1 MFCSQCGQRN
11 PDGARFCA
19 QCGSP
24 LPAGAA
30 PQAPAGASLAP
41 QPYDGAFA
49 PPPPPSFA
57 DVPTAAPP
65 AYGQGPAFGPPAPS
79 QPAYSAPSYGPPPP
93 PAAAAPSWGPPV
105 PPMAG
110 PVPGYGAPY
119 GAAGYGAAPAM
130 EYKGVMPRFF
140 AAIVDGILMG
150 VAMTVL
156 MFLLSDGFD
165 MSAMSEG
172 DVTALSGLSLPL
184 VLVSWGYMIVFEGL
198 FGGTIGKLILGM
210 RVVNA
215 EGGNAGLGR
224 ALVRNLLRIID
235 MLPFAYL
242 LGAIMVASSDT
253 KQRLGDRV
261 AGTYVVA
268 R

>member
-1 MFCSQCGQRN
+1 MFCPQCGQRN
-11 PDGARFCA
+11 PDQARFCA

-24 LPAGAA
+24 LPTGAA
-30 PQAPAGASLAP
+30 QAPRVGGGAPASP
-41 QPYDGAFA
+41 SYGDAFA
-49 PPPPPSFA
+49 PPPPPSF
-57 DVPTAAPP
+57 DSVPASPPPP
-65 AYGQGPAFGPPAPS
+65 AGQAPA
-79 QPAYSAPSYGPPPP
+79 YGPPPP
-93 PAAAAPSWGPPV
+93 AQPSYPSPAYGSPPAPASAAWGPP
-105 PPMAG
+105 PPATG
-110 PVPGYGAPY
+110 PAPYAVDY

-140 AAIVDGILMG
+140 ATLLDGILTSIALG
-150 VAMTVL
+150 LVSG
-156 MFLLSDGFD
+156 LLGGGLDPEALASGEL
-165 MSAMSEG
+165 AY
-172 DVTALSGLSLPL
+172 ALSGTPALL
-184 VLVSWGYMIVFEGL
+184 VIALGWGYPIVFEGL

-215 EGGNAGLGR
+215 EGENIGLGR

-235 MLPFAYL
+235 MLPLLYI
-242 LGAIMVASSDT
+242 LGAILVSSSDT